1 MERAQFKRDPNVK
14 YPTSRLLNS
23 SKGSGWST
31 LFAELRAH
39 GRSDGPGSSASHAEV
54 AITMRGGSEG
64 EVSCKVGGSWR
75 TVRPTTGTI
84 WLRPVG
90 AKSDVSLISAPT
102 VQVMHLYVP
111 EHVFGQLE
119 DDYALPISPGRSI
132 RYMCGAQDEII
143 CQLGQAILSEMM
155 NPTAAG
161 RMLVET
167 SSLFLAARLAH
178 SYLDATLLKRPTSGR
193 AGLDAM
199 RLKRVLNYV
208 EMHLADDI
216 TVSDLA
222 KVACLSAFHFSRAF
236 ATSVGVPP
244 HRYVS
249 QRRLD
254 HAKAAVATGRD
265 PLERVA
271 ADCRFSSQSS
281 FTRAFRRATGMT
293 PGEYRRASR

>member
-1 MERAQFKRDPNVK
+1 MSKTTLKRNPNLK
-14 YPTSRLLNS
+14 YPTSKLLNS
-23 SKGSGWST
+23 SKDSGWST

-39 GRSDGPGSSASHAEV
+39 GCSDGPGSAVSHAEV

-64 EVSCKVGGSWR
+64 RVACKVGGSWR
-75 TVRPTTGTI
+75 TVQPTTGTI

-102 VQVMHLYVP
+102 VHVMHLYVP
-111 EHVFGQLE
+111 EHVFGRLE
-119 DDYALPISPGRSI
+119 DDYNLPISPGRAI
-132 RYMCGAQDEII
+132 RYICGVQDEII
-143 CQLGQAILSEMM
+143 CQLGKAVLSEMM

-178 SYLDATLLKRPTSGR
+178 SYLDPVLSRRPASAR
-193 AGLDAM
+193 FGLDAK

-208 EMHLADDI
+208 EVHLADDI
-216 TVSDLA
+216 TVGDLA
-222 KVACLSAFHFSRAF
+222 NVACLSAFHFSRAF

-254 HAKAAVATGRD
+254 HAKTAVSAGHES
-265 PLERVA
+265 LERIA
-271 ADCRFSSQSS
+271 IDCRFSSQSS